1 MEYAIATFAICV
13 AIIVGA
19 YWLLVAQPESAE
31 SARLNTRLKQG
42 TTSASSLVIG
52 VAAAEVKVSRIPA
65 LERLL
70 KRNQGFTASIER
82 LIIEAGLTMPV
93 GIFLAMSFLS
103 AALGWAFGL
112 VVLGYFVTALLLA
125 VLGACVPLFVV
136 RRKRSQR
143 LATFE
148 EQFPEAVDLIARSL
162 RAGHAFTTGLGI
174 AAEEMP
180 APVGKEFK
188 QVYDQQNFGMS
199 MPDALRAMA
208 LRVPVLDARFF
219 VTAVLTQRESG
230 GNLAEVLN
238 NLSSVMRER
247 FKVKR
252 QIRVLSAHGRFSA
265 WILCMLPPGLAVLIK
280 LLSPKA
286 LDPLF
291 NDPMGQNLVILALVL
306 QVVGTYII
314 SRLVRIEY

>member
-1 MEYAIATFAICV
+1 MEYAALTFVICLAV
-13 AIIVGA
+13 IVGA
-19 YWLLVAQPESAE
+19 YWLLVAEPEAAE
-31 SARLNTRLKQG
+31 AKRLGKRLKQG
-42 TTSASSLVIG
+42 TTGTSSLVVG
-52 VAAAEVKVSRIPA
+52 VASAAAKVSGIPI

-70 KRNQGFTASIER
+70 KRNAGFTTSIER
-82 LIIEAGLTMPV
+82 LIVEAGMTMPV
-93 GIFLAMSFLS
+93 GVFLGLSFVS
-103 AALGWAFGL
+103 AAIGWTIGL
-112 VVLGYFVTALLLA
+112 IGLGYFVVALLLA
-125 VLGACVPLFVV
+125 FLGAFVPLFVV
-136 RRKRSQR
+136 RFKRNKR

-188 QVYDQQNFGMS
+188 QVNDQQNFGMS
-199 MPDALRAMA
+199 LPDALRSMA

-252 QIRVLSAHGRFSA
+252 QIKVISAHGRLSA
-265 WILCMLPPGLAVLIK
+265 WILCLMPPSLAIFIT

-286 LDPLF
+286 LEPLF
-291 NDPMGQNLVILALVL
+291 NDPMGQNLVMLALVL
-306 QVVGTYII
+306 QIVGTYII

>member
-1 MEYAIATFAICV
+1 MEYAVFTFVICV
-13 AIIVGA
+13 AVIVGA
-19 YWLLVAQPESAE
+19 YWLLVAEPEAAE
-31 SARLNTRLKQG
+31 AKRLAKRLKG
-42 TTSASSLVIG
+42 TTGKSSLVVG
-52 VAAAEVKVSRIPA
+52 VASAAAKVSGIPT

-70 KRNQGFTASIER
+70 KRNAGFTTSIER
-82 LIIEAGLTMPV
+82 LIVEAGMTMPV
-93 GIFLAMSFLS
+93 GVFLGLSFVS
-103 AALGWAFGL
+103 AAIGWTIGL
-112 VVLGYFVTALLLA
+112 IGLGYFVVALLLA
-125 VLGACVPLFVV
+125 FLGAFVPLFVV
-136 RRKRSQR
+136 RFKRNKR

-199 MPDALRAMA
+199 MPDALRSMA

-252 QIRVLSAHGRFSA
+252 QIKVISAHGRLSA
-265 WILCMLPPGLAVLIK
+265 WILCLLPPSLAIFIT

-286 LDPLF
+286 LEPLF
-291 NDPMGQNLVILALVL
+291 NDPMGQNLVMLALVL
-306 QVVGTYII
+306 QIVGTYII

>member
-1 MEYAIATFAICV
+1 MEYAVFTFVICV
-13 AIIVGA
+13 AVIVGA
-19 YWLLVAQPESAE
+19 YWLLVAEPEAAE
-31 SARLNTRLKQG
+31 AKRLAKRLKG
-42 TTSASSLVIG
+42 TTGKSSLVVG
-52 VAAAEVKVSRIPA
+52 VASDEAKVSGIPT

-70 KRNQGFTASIER
+70 KRNAGFTTSIER
-82 LIIEAGLTMPV
+82 LIVEAGMTMPV

-230 GNLAEVLN
+230 GNLAEVLD